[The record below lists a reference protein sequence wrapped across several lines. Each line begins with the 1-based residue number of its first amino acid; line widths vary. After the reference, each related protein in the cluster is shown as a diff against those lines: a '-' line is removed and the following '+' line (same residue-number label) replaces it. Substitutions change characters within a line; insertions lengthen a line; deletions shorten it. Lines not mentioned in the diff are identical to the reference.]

1 MRVAKQL
8 SSVGFWVQF
17 KNDFRHETREIRI
30 NHILD
35 NKIGEN
41 IEKAKKNKYDFS
53 LNYKKEKIFSLKWK
67 KKTNQRDGK
76 RFYEEQN
83 KKEYKT
89 KNNIIIR
96 QGKTSRSDLIIIYYL
111 PFGEVEV
118 VKFENSVG
126 VWCFVVVVLL

>member
-1 MRVAKQL
+1 M
-8 SSVGFWVQF
+8 
-17 KNDFRHETREIRI
+17 
-30 NHILD
+30 
-35 NKIGEN
+35 
-41 IEKAKKNKYDFS
+41 
-53 LNYKKEKIFSLKWK
+53 

-76 RFYEEQN
+76 RFYEEQT